1 MQRLLLDEHTD
12 KQTNSIR
19 VLIYK
24 TSRLFRSAPRKREVY
39 YHHI

>member
-12 KQTNSIR
+12 KQNSGINIFSLA
-19 VLIYK
+19 VCPAAL
-24 TSRLFRSAPRKREVY
+24 AGREVY